1 MLMDVFSM
9 FDDYNFNTFEKSWYF
24 VWGYSL
30 FIPLF
35 IVSSSLWVKMTSIKV
50 MYYSFLQ
57 KCLKLIGES
66 GSGLYISG
74 FPLLVVSLFS
84 IMLSVNVSNSI
95 PYFFSVSA
103 HFSFGF
109 TFASVIWLCIITS
122 SVFTSF
128 IQNMALLVPSGCP
141 EGLAPFMVLLEIIT
155 NLLRPITL
163 VIRLAMNMATG
174 KVIMLLLG
182 NAALNLAFSFSI
194 VGVVGF
200 MVVSVL
206 GFAIFS
212 LEVAVSFIQ
221 SYIICT
227 LLCLYADE
235 HSK

>member
-30 FIPLF
+30 FLPLF
-35 IVSSSLWVKMTSIKV
+35 IISSSMWLKMSSIKL
-50 MYYSFLQ
+50 MYSLFLQ
-57 KCLKLIGES
+57 KCMKLISES
-66 GSGLYISG
+66 GSGMYLSG
-74 FPLLVVSLFS
+74 FPLLVASMFS

-109 TFASVIWLCIITS
+109 TFASVIWLCLIMS
-122 SVFTSF
+122 SIFTSF

-163 VIRLAMNMATG
+163 IIRLAMNMATG

-182 NAALNLAFSFSI
+182 NAALNLAFSFS
-194 VGVVGF
+194 VLSTCGFVVI
-200 MVVSVL
+200 SVL

-221 SYIICT
+221 SYIFCT

>member
-9 FDDYNFNTFEKSWYF
+9 FDDYNFNMFSGSWYM

-30 FIPLF
+30 LLPLF
-35 IVSSSLWVKMTSIKV
+35 IVSSSVWVKSSNIKLL
-50 MYYSFLQ
+50 YFSFLRM
-57 KCLKLIGES
+57 CSKLIGES
-66 GSGLYISG
+66 GSGLYLSG
-74 FPLLVVSLFS
+74 FPLLVASLFS

-109 TFASVIWLCIITS
+109 SFASVIWLSLIVS
-122 SVFTSF
+122 SIFTSF

-141 EGLAPFMVLLEIIT
+141 EMLGPFMVMLEIIT
-155 NLLRPITL
+155 NLLRPMTL
-163 VIRLAMNMATG
+163 IIRLAMNMATG

-182 NAALNLAFSFSI
+182 NAALNLAFMFSFG
-194 VGVVGF
+194 GVTGF

-221 SYIICT
+221 SYIFCT